1 MPQGMRL
8 TTGAAIAALSIA
20 LVGCSS
26 TLVTPPAKQPP
37 PVTANSIV
45 VLEYEAWFGPHAAT
59 FEGAEAMPILQSKD
73 MQTIGGGYDSTDPH
87 VIAQHLKWMEY
98 MGVDAATADVS
109 NNVGCIFST
118 GPPSPKFCRPASE
131 SFRYSN
137 RVIRDNTGNLYPAWS
152 KLRSPIKLIPLLG
165 CLSTLDLH
173 KGLDGKSGFQKEIE
187 YFGGLMKRYPG
198 LTVMYADHPLMLVY
212 VGTPVDP
219 AILDGAK
226 AVLRESGLDTQYTF
240 RIVGGYLDAQ
250 PTFWANPYRIPDGPT
265 RIAPRYGFWSYID
278 RYKPEFGYYPTYS
291 TIRGSDA
298 AENLTVSIA
307 TAGHRGWGCPR
318 PQKICADV
326 ATRYGPTGHKY
337 VTLEAYMKLASQL
350 RPAFLIVH
358 QFNEF
363 VRPDEGWNAQTSDD
377 TEPTR
382 MPHGWG
388 YSGIDAVRNAISI
401 YKSSPTRN

>member
-1 MPQGMRL
+1 MRF
-8 TTGAAIAALSIA
+8 TTRATVAILSIA
-20 LVGCSS
+20 LAACSS
-26 TLVTPPAKQPP
+26 TLVTPAAKHYPPATSGS
-37 PVTANSIV
+37 VV
-45 VLEYEAWFGPHAAT
+45 VLEYEAWFGPLAAT
-59 FEGAEAMPILQSKD
+59 FQGAEAMPILQSKD
-73 MQTIGGGYDSTDPH
+73 MQAIGGGYDSTDPH

-118 GPPSPKFCRPASE
+118 GAPSPKFCRPANE
-131 SFRYSN
+131 SFRKSN

-165 CLSTLDLH
+165 CLSRLDLH
-173 KGLDGKSGFQKEIE
+173 KGRDGKSGFQKEIE
-187 YFGGLMKRYPG
+187 YFGRLMEQYPE
-198 LTVMYADHPLMLVY
+198 LSETYARHPLMLVY

-219 AILDGAK
+219 AILQGAK
-226 AVLRESGLDTQYTF
+226 SVLRESGLDTQYTF

-250 PTFWANPYRIPDGPT
+250 PTFWADPSRTPDGLT
-265 RIAPRYGFWSYID
+265 EIAPRYGFWSYVD

-291 TIRGSDA
+291 VIPGTDA

-318 PQKICADV
+318 PHKICPDV
-326 ATRYGPTGHKY
+326 ATRYGPTGHRY
-337 VTLEAYMKLASQL
+337 VTLESYMKLAAQL
-350 RPAFLIVH
+350 RPAFLLVH

-363 VRPDEGWNAQTSDD
+363 VTPDEGWNAQTSDD
-377 TEPTR
+377 SEPTQ

-388 YSGIDAVRNAISI
+388 YSGIDAVREAISS
-401 YKSSPTRN
+401 YRKSLAH